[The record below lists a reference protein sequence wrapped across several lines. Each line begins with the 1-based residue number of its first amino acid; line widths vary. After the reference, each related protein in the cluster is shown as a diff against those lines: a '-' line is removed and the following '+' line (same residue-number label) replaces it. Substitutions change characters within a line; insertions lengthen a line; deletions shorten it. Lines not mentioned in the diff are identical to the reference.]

1 MSFYLSD
8 GGFERYLLEEGQV
21 IHINLVKVVVKKHK

>member
-8 GGFERYLLEEGQV
+8 GGLERCLLAEGRV
-21 IHINLVKVVVKKHK
+21 IHINPVNVVVKKHK